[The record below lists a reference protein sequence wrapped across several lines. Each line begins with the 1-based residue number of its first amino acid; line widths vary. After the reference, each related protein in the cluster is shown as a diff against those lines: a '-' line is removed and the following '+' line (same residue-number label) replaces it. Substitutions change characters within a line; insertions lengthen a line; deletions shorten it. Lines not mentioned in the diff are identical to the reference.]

1 MIKNELALVLLD
13 EATIWNKGS
22 KVLVNWSDINVPHNH
37 ESLPL
42 KVEETATK
50 IKREYLTWV
59 YELSRLRIRG
69 KTLVSHLKLSD
80 SFSFWWMTL
89 IAEKSPHKSPSIYQ
103 IFKLRTLEQLY
114 RERGCQG
121 LIYCGYD
128 LNLHRTLKHWCKA
141 MGHPYY
147 RQSLRKCEVNFELT
161 GLRKRSAK
169 FPFLI
174 QAVAYLLKKW
184 FLRYKQLKPTKIP
197 EDLPSG
203 DENQITIVTY
213 FPNIDLTKTRNGRFW
228 SRYWESLHELLDKM
242 PIKVNWVWLHQ
253 DSTELDYKQT
263 LQLQEICN
271 QIRPNKYRH
280 FLLENFLTTT
290 GLLKSIQ
297 LYIKLYATSIL
308 LKGARKAFCFPG
320 SNLNFFPILEYD
332 WRSSLF
338 GHIAL
343 EGAITISMF
352 SEMAKKLSGT
362 QSIVYLLE
370 NQSWELA
377 LISSWKQHQIN
388 CKVIGFYHTPGARP
402 LDLKLY
408 FDPNIFNEDGAN
420 IMPLPDVLA
429 INGSN
434 NWKLIRESGY
444 PAEKIFHV
452 ESLRSLNLLG
462 KYESEKK
469 DVKKS
474 NRTLLVITG
483 FIAPETEFQLN
494 LLNKSNSMDGLAK
507 YSRILIKAHP
517 DLPVEKILEK
527 IRPDFKYEITN
538 LSLTKLWPQ
547 TDVVYCA
554 NSTTACVEAAWLGFP
569 IVISSAVNTMN
580 LNSLVGFPGFNFI
593 SSPEILAKEL
603 QNPIPIRIPEEYFCL
618 NETLTR
624 WKKLFKELSQS

>member
-1 MIKNELALVLLD
+1 
-13 EATIWNKGS
+13 
-22 KVLVNWSDINVPHNH
+22 
-37 ESLPL
+37 
-42 KVEETATK
+42 
-50 IKREYLTWV
+50 
-59 YELSRLRIRG
+59 
-69 KTLVSHLKLSD
+69 
-80 SFSFWWMTL
+80 
-89 IAEKSPHKSPSIYQ
+89 
-103 IFKLRTLEQLY
+103 
-114 RERGCQG
+114 
-121 LIYCGYD
+121 
-128 LNLHRTLKHWCKA
+128 
-141 MGHPYY
+141 
-147 RQSLRKCEVNFELT
+147 
-161 GLRKRSAK
+161 
-169 FPFLI
+169 
-174 QAVAYLLKKW
+174 
-184 FLRYKQLKPTKIP
+184 
-197 EDLPSG
+197 
-203 DENQITIVTY
+203 
-213 FPNIDLTKTRNGRFW
+213 
-228 SRYWESLHELLDKM
+228 
-242 PIKVNWVWLHQ
+242 
-253 DSTELDYKQT
+253 
-263 LQLQEICN
+263 
-271 QIRPNKYRH
+271 
-280 FLLENFLTTT
+280 
-290 GLLKSIQ
+290 
-297 LYIKLYATSIL
+297 
-308 LKGARKAFCFPG
+308 
-320 SNLNFFPILEYD
+320 
-332 WRSSLF
+332 
-338 GHIAL
+338 
-343 EGAITISMF
+343 MF

-444 PAEKIFHV
+444 PAEKVFHV

-469 DVKKS
+469 DVKES
-474 NRTLLVITG
+474 NRTLLVVTG

-569 IVISSAVNTMN
+569 IAISSAVNTMN
-580 LNSLVGFPGFNFI
+580 LNPLVGFPGFNFI
-593 SSPEILAKEL
+593 ASPEILAKEL
-603 QNPIPIRIPEEYFCL
+603 QNPIPIRIPEGYFCL

-624 WKKLFKELSQS
+624 WKELFKGLSQS